1 MAEEIIITYDREK
14 FEKGELTAK
23 DLNKLIQA
31 FEEDI
36 QGNITTCKS
45 YYLGEQGGEDTDSNA
60 VTCNHA
66 KDIADTASGY
76 FLGNP
81 ISYRAKDGKDIE
93 ELTQALEYADVDA
106 VDQDNA
112 LMLSIAGRSYEYW
125 YADEGEAEL
134 AVQALDPEYCFIV
147 YDTTI
152 VHKKLFG
159 VYYYYKIDD
168 ASDSEDPNT
177 YVLTVTDKTITNWVL
192 NGDVEVSKEEQS
204 HNIGLIPMLEVRNN
218 KFCVGDFQQQIELI
232 DAYNAMTGD
241 RVKDKEQFID
251 SILVLYGSI
260 MGDTE
265 TETDEA
271 MENLKKRKLLELDS
285 DSRAEYLTRTLD
297 EGGMEVLRNALK
309 EDIYTFSHVP
319 NLTDKNFA
327 GNSSGVA
334 MEYKL
339 LGLEML
345 TKTKER
351 WYRKMLHERLHIL
364 QAFYGKKNQAIDPH
378 NIEITF
384 SRGLP
389 KNVAE
394 LAGIVTALSGIVS
407 RKTLIAQL
415 PFVQNPDDEM
425 EAVQK
430 ENEESIKMQQELF
443 AAQGGGNDMPE
454 ELEEPEERPEEELED
469 E

>member
-14 FEKGELTAK
+14 FEKGELSSK

-36 QGNITTCKS
+36 QGNISKCKQ
-45 YYLGEQGGEDTDSNA
+45 YYLGEQGGEDTDSNS

-76 FLGNP
+76 FLGSP
-81 ISYRAKDGKDIE
+81 ISYKAKDGKDID
-93 ELTQALEYADVDA
+93 ELITALEYADVDA

-134 AVQALDPEYCFIV
+134 AVQALDPENAFIV

-152 VHKKLFG
+152 VHKPLFG

-168 ASDSEDPNT
+168 SADTTDPNT
-177 YVLTVTDKTITNWVL
+177 YVMTVTDKAITNWVL
-192 NGDVEVSKEEQS
+192 NGDVEVSKEEEG
-204 HNIGLIPMLEVRNN
+204 HNIGRIPMLEVRNN
-218 KFCVGDFQQQIELI
+218 KFCVGDFQQQIDLI

-260 MGDTE
+260 LGDTE
-265 TETDEA
+265 AETDEA
-271 MENLKKRKLLELDS
+271 LDNLKKKKLLELDS

-297 EGGMEVLRNALK
+297 EGGMEVLRTALK

-364 QAFYGKKNQAIDPH
+364 QEFYGKKNQAIDPH
-378 NIEITF
+378 NIEVTF

-394 LAGIVTALSGIVS
+394 LAGIVATLSGTVS
-407 RKTLIAQL
+407 KKTLISQL

-425 EAVQK
+425 EAVKK

-443 AAQGGGNDMPE
+443 KQGENDMPE
-454 ELEEPEERPEEELED
+454 ELEEDTENE
-469 E
+469 

>member
-14 FEKGELTAK
+14 FEKGELNAK
-23 DLNKLIQA
+23 DLNKLIQV
-31 FEEDI
+31 FESDI
-36 QGNITTCKS
+36 QASIIKCKQ
-45 YYLGEQGGEDTDSNA
+45 YYLGEQGDEDT
-60 VTCNHA
+60 VVCNHA
-66 KDIADTASGY
+66 KDIADTAAGY

-81 ISYRAKDGKDIE
+81 ITYKAKDDKDISI
-93 ELTQALEYADVDA
+93 LTDALEFADIDS

-134 AVQALDPEYCFIV
+134 AVQALDPEHAFIV

-168 ASDSEDPNT
+168 SAQTQDPKT
-177 YVLTVTDKTITNWVL
+177 YVMTVTDKAIKNWVL
-192 NGDVEVSKEEQS
+192 NGDIEVESSEEP
-204 HNIGLIPMLEVRNN
+204 HNIGMIPLLEVRNN
-218 KFCVGDFQQQIELI
+218 KFCVGDFQQQIPLI
-232 DAYNAMTGD
+232 DAYNEMTGD

-251 SILVLYGSI
+251 SILVLYGAI

-265 TETDEA
+265 DETDEA
-271 MENLKKRKLLELDS
+271 LNDLKKRKLLELDS
-285 DSRAEYLTRTLD
+285 DARAEYLTRTLD
-297 EGGMEVLRNALK
+297 EGGMEVLRSALK

-351 WYRKMLHERLHIL
+351 WYRRMLHDRLHVL
-364 QAFYGKKNQAIDPH
+364 QAYYGKKNQAIDPH
-378 NIEITF
+378 NIEATF

-389 KNVAE
+389 KNIAE
-394 LAGIVTALSGIVS
+394 LAGIVATLSGTVS
-407 RKTLIAQL
+407 KKTLISQL
-415 PFVQNPDDEM
+415 PFVQSPDDEIK
-425 EAVQK
+425 AVEK
-430 ENEESIKMQQELF
+430 ENEEAIKRQQELF
-443 AAQGGGNDMPE
+443 KEGNNEFPE
-454 ELEEPEERPEEELED
+454 ELKKEEEIEED
-469 E
+469 EQ

>member
-23 DLNKLIQA
+23 ELNKLIQA

-36 QGNITTCKS
+36 QGNISQCKQ
-45 YYLGEQGGEDTDSNA
+45 YYLGEQGEEDT
-60 VTCNHA
+60 VVCNHA
-66 KDIADTASGY
+66 KDIADTAAGY

-81 ISYRAKDGKDIE
+81 IVYKAKDGKKID
-93 ELTQALEYADVDA
+93 ELTDALDYADVDS

-112 LMLSIAGRSYEYW
+112 LMLSITGRSYEYW

-134 AVQALDPEYCFIV
+134 AVQALDPENAFIV

-159 VYYYYKIDD
+159 VYYYYKVDD
-168 ASDSEDPNT
+168 SSDTEDPNT
-177 YVLTVTDKTITNWVL
+177 YVMTVTDKTITNWVL
-192 NGDVEVSKEEQS
+192 NGDVEVSKEEES
-204 HNIGLIPMLEVRNN
+204 HNIGMIPMLEVRNN
-218 KFCVGDFQQQIELI
+218 KFCVGDFQQQISLI
-232 DAYNAMTGD
+232 DAYNTMTSD

-260 MGDTE
+260 LGDTE
-265 TETDEA
+265 DETDEA

-297 EGGMEVLRNALK
+297 EGGMEILRQALK

-364 QAFYGKKNQAIDPH
+364 QEFYGKKNQAIDPH
-378 NIEITF
+378 NIQVTF

-389 KNVAE
+389 KNIAE
-394 LAGIVTALSGIVS
+394 LAGIISALQGTVS
-407 RKTLIAQL
+407 KETLISLL
-415 PFVQNPDDEM
+415 PFVEDPKDEM
-425 EAVQK
+425 KAVAK
-430 ENEESIKMQQELF
+430 ENEETIKQQQELF
-443 AAQGGGNDMPE
+443 SQNGNDMPK
-454 ELEEPEERPEEELED
+454 ELEEDEEVNE
-469 E
+469 

>member
-14 FEKGELTAK
+14 FEKGELNAK
-23 DLNKLIQA
+23 DLNKLIQV
-31 FEEDI
+31 FESDI
-36 QGNITTCKS
+36 QPNIIQCKQ
-45 YYLGEQGGEDTDSNA
+45 YYLGEQGDEDT
-60 VTCNHA
+60 VVCNHA

-81 ISYRAKDGKDIE
+81 IVYKAKDNKDIST
-93 ELTQALEYADVDA
+93 LTDALEMADIDS

-134 AVQALDPEYCFIV
+134 AVQALDPEHAFIV

-168 ASDSEDPNT
+168 SAQTQDPKT
-177 YVLTVTDKTITNWVL
+177 YVMTVTDKAIKNWVL
-192 NGDVEVSKEEQS
+192 NGDIEVESNEES
-204 HNIGLIPMLEVRNN
+204 HNIGLIPLLEVRNN
-218 KFCVGDFQQQIELI
+218 KFCIGDFQQQIPLI
-232 DAYNAMTGD
+232 DAYNEMTGD

-251 SILVLYGSI
+251 SILVLYGAI

-265 TETDEA
+265 EETDEA
-271 MENLKKRKLLELDS
+271 LNDLKKRKLLELDS

-297 EGGMEVLRNALK
+297 EGGMEVLRQALK

-351 WYRKMLHERLHIL
+351 WYRKMLHDRLHVL
-364 QAFYGKKNQAIDPH
+364 QAYYGKKNAAIDPH
-378 NIEITF
+378 NIEATF

-389 KNVAE
+389 KNIAE
-394 LAGIVTALSGIVS
+394 LAGIIATLSGTVS
-407 RKTLIAQL
+407 KKTLISQL
-415 PFVQNPDDEM
+415 PFVQNPDDEIKAVEKEQE
-425 EAVQK
+425 EA
-430 ENEESIKMQQELF
+430 IKKQQELF
-443 AAQGGGNDMPE
+443 KEGNNEMPE
-454 ELEEPEERPEEELED
+454 GLEKEDKKEIED
-469 E
+469 EQ

>member
-14 FEKGELTAK
+14 FEKGELNAK
-23 DLNKLIQA
+23 DLNKLIQV
-31 FEEDI
+31 FESDI
-36 QGNITTCKS
+36 QPNIIQCKQ
-45 YYLGEQGGEDTDSNA
+45 YYLGEQGDEDT
-60 VTCNHA
+60 VVCNHA
-66 KDIADTASGY
+66 KDIADTAAGY

-81 ISYRAKDGKDIE
+81 IVYKAKDNKDIRT
-93 ELTQALEYADVDA
+93 LTDALEFADVDS

-134 AVQALDPEYCFIV
+134 AVQALDPEHAFIV

-168 ASDSEDPNT
+168 SADTEDPYT
-177 YVLTVTDKTITNWVL
+177 YVMTVTDKSITNWVL
-192 NGDVEVSKEEQS
+192 NGSVEVSKEEIP
-204 HNIGLIPMLEVRNN
+204 HNIGMIPMLEVRNN
-218 KFCVGDFQQQIELI
+218 KFCVGDFQQQIPLI
-232 DAYNAMTGD
+232 DAYNEMTGD

-251 SILVLYGSI
+251 SILVLYGAI

-265 TETDEA
+265 DETDEA
-271 MENLKKRKLLELDS
+271 LSNLKQRKLLELDS

-297 EGGMEVLRNALK
+297 EGGMEVLRAALK

-351 WYRKMLHERLHIL
+351 WYRKMLHERLHVL
-364 QAFYGKKNQAIDPH
+364 QSFYGKKNAAIDPH
-378 NIEITF
+378 NIEETF

-389 KNVAE
+389 KNIAE
-394 LAGIVTALSGIVS
+394 LAGIIATLSGTVS
-407 RKTLIAQL
+407 KKTLISQL
-415 PFVQNPDDEM
+415 PFIQSPDDEIK
-425 EAVQK
+425 AVEK
-430 ENEESIKMQQELF
+430 ENEEAIKKQQELF
-443 AAQGGGNDMPE
+443 RQGANDLPE
-454 ELEEPEERPEEELED
+454 ELREEEIEED

>member
-14 FEKGELTAK
+14 FEKGELNAK
-23 DLNKLIQA
+23 DLNKLIQV
-31 FEEDI
+31 FESDI
-36 QGNITTCKS
+36 QPNIIQCKQ
-45 YYLGEQGGEDTDSNA
+45 YYLGEQGEDGT
-60 VTCNHA
+60 VVCNHA
-66 KDIADTASGY
+66 KDIADTAAGY

-81 ISYRAKDGKDIE
+81 IVYKAKDGKKID
-93 ELTQALEYADVDA
+93 ELTDALEFADVDS

-134 AVQALDPEYCFIV
+134 AVQPLDPEHTFIV

-168 ASDSEDPNT
+168 SAQSQDPKT
-177 YVLTVTDKTITNWVL
+177 YVMTVTDKVIKNWVL
-192 NGDVEVSKEEQS
+192 NGDIEVESSEEG
-204 HNIGLIPMLEVRNN
+204 HNIGLIPLLEVRNN
-218 KFCVGDFQQQIELI
+218 KFCVGDFQQQIPLI
-232 DAYNAMTGD
+232 DAYNEMTGD

-251 SILVLYGSI
+251 SILVLYGAI

-265 TETDEA
+265 DETDEA
-271 MENLKKRKLLELDS
+271 LSDLKKRKLLELDS
-285 DSRAEYLTRTLD
+285 DARAEYLTRTLD
-297 EGGMEVLRNALK
+297 EGGMEVLRTALK

-351 WYRKMLHERLHIL
+351 WYRRMLHDRLHVL

-378 NIEITF
+378 NIEATF

-389 KNVAE
+389 KNIAE
-394 LAGIVTALSGIVS
+394 LAGIIATLSGTVS
-407 RKTLIAQL
+407 KKTLISQL
-415 PFVQNPDDEM
+415 PFVQNPDDEIK
-425 EAVQK
+425 AVEK
-430 ENEESIKMQQELF
+430 ENEEAIKKQQELF
-443 AAQGGGNDMPE
+443 KEGNNEFPE
-454 ELEEPEERPEEELED
+454 ELEKEEEIEED
-469 E
+469 EQ